1 MSAPYAG
8 LNTWVLQRFSAIF
21 LLFYIIYLLA
31 VLLLAP
37 PTSHAE
43 LKQWVASPW
52 VSVSLTV
59 FFTLLVVHIWVGLRD
74 VVLDYLANAALRI
87 SVLAVIALLLLGSL
101 FWFFRLMIK
110 ALV

>member
-8 LNTWVLQRFSAIF
+8 LNTWILQRFSAIF
-21 LLFYIIYLLA
+21 ILFYISYLLA
-31 VLLLAP
+31 VFVLAP

-59 FFTLLVVHIWVGLRD
+59 FFSLLVAHIWVGLRD
-74 VVLDYLANAALRI
+74 VVLDYFANVVLRI
-87 SVLAVIALLLLGSL
+87 SVLAFVALLLLGSL
-101 FWFFRLMIK
+101 FWFFRLIIK